1 MDKDGSGSVGREELL
16 DLLRILPLGDV
27 DVEDMVNQCDKDG
40 DGEINFEEFMSILRE

>member
-40 DGEINFEEFMSILRE
+40 DGEVMINIFI